1 MNETCIRVRRA
12 LEDGES
18 SPDLAVHVQAC
29 AGCREHAALLASL
42 ADVAPGETDE
52 VAVQAIL
59 AARPVTRWQR
69 QRVRSWLPLAAGL
82 ATVAVGLVLLG
93 GVPGIGAVALLP
105 GALGAVATLASSVV
119 ADTIAV
125 ARGSAEAVRVLLG
138 AGGVWAVIWL
148 LAAALGGGWGVL
160 ALARRRAGER

>member
-1 MNETCIRVRRA
+1 MNETCIGLRRA

-18 SPDLAVHVQAC
+18 PPALAVHVQAC

-42 ADVAPGETDE
+42 ADAAPGGTDE

-59 AARPVTRWQR
+59 AARPVARWQR
-69 QRVRSWLPLAAGL
+69 RQLRSWLPLAAGL
-82 ATVAVGLVLLG
+82 GLVAVGLVLLG
-93 GVPGIGAVALLP
+93 GVPGSGAVALLP
-105 GALGAVATLASSVV
+105 GALGAVATLAGSVV

-125 ARGSAEAVRVLLG
+125 ARGSAEAVRALLG